1 MTKCTLLC
9 KKFHRMKKIAFLFCL
24 ILILNY
30 LHAGPFPDTPAGS
43 ELKSGVIK
51 GKVVEGTNNTPVE
64 YATVTLFNAKDS
76 TMLDGI
82 ITNADGYFEFKK
94 LNPGEYNVIIRFM
107 GYRKVFIAGILLTET
122 NLESDVGTVTLK
134 ADVTNLEEVEIVG
147 EKPLVEYKID
157 RKVVNVDQQLQAQGG
172 TAVDV
177 LERIPSI
184 NTDLDGNVALR
195 GSTNFTVLI
204 DGKPSIITG
213 SDALN
218 QIPASTIDKIEIIT
232 NPSAKYDPD
241 GTAGIINVITKKNS
255 LKGLS
260 GIVNLSA
267 GTSPDYSGSLLLN
280 YRTKKT
286 STSFGVDFGDREMPG
301 YRTSYRETYLGDS
314 VSYLQTYNTN
324 EMARKSFSLKAGFD
338 YSLTEKNTLTAEGSY
353 RVFNMS
359 RGGTTE
365 NENWSSQ
372 DENSLYFLTD
382 DMNKSD
388 HPSFQATLRDIHK
401 FNSTGTELTTQLT
414 YNQGDD
420 ESEQTTQQYY
430 TDQTWTETGAYIYD
444 YKTNTKEAEKEW
456 RGDIDF
462 DHSFSEKS
470 KLEAGFQLRLDNSDE
485 DYRYFDYDSASGL
498 WVLNTL
504 NTNKYDFR
512 NNVYALYGTYSTE
525 IKKLGLKAGL
535 RSEYTDRNLH
545 QITGGEN
552 YPYQK
557 FDLYPSLYLT
567 YKLPYNQQMQLS
579 YSKRVNRPR
588 GHMLNPYTFFSDA
601 FNSVSGNPELEPEF
615 SHNLELNYQKYFG
628 YSFLTIETY
637 YRLTNN
643 KMTRVQNLNDEGV
656 MEMTFANINSDR
668 SLGIEL
674 SGNVKATSWL
684 TINPVA
690 TVYDYKLNNEE
701 NGEDDSRSSTNWMG
715 SIEFAADLKTKT
727 KIRLNGNYD
736 SPSVTVDGTRKG
748 AFYVGFSARQDF
760 LENKLSLTLNIRD
773 VFDSRRM
780 KETSEG
786 EGYYITSENWR
797 KAPVF
802 SFTLSYKWNNYMRKR
817 SGAES
822 MDGDY
827 DVINMNSYY

>member
-1 MTKCTLLC
+1 
-9 KKFHRMKKIAFLFCL
+9 MKKIAFLFCL
-24 ILILNY
+24 LLPFTFA
-30 LHAGPFPDTPAGS
+30 HAGPYPGIPAGS
-43 ELKSGVIK
+43 ELKTGVIK
-51 GKVVEGTNNTPVE
+51 GKVVEGTSSTPVE
-64 YATVTLFNAKDS
+64 YATVTLYFAKDS
-76 TMLDGI
+76 TMIDGG
-82 ITNADGYFEFKK
+82 ITNADGDFEFRK
-94 LNPGEYNVIIRFM
+94 LDAGEYNIIIRFM
-107 GYRKVFIAGILLTET
+107 GYRKVLIAGIR
-122 NLESDVGTVTLK
+122 LEEKNMQSDVGIVTLK

-147 EKPLVEYKID
+147 DKPLVEYKID

-301 YRTSYRETYLGDS
+301 YRRSYRETYDPDTI
-314 VSYLQTYNTN
+314 SYLESYSNNKMT
-324 EMARKSFSLKAGFD
+324 RGSFSLKAGID
-338 YSLTEKNTLTAEGSY
+338 YSLTDKNTISAEGNY

-359 RGGTTE
+359 RGGTTQ
-365 NENWSSQ
+365 NENWSSYDADPQ
-372 DENSLYFLTD
+372 YSLTD
-382 DMNKSD
+382 DMDKSD
-388 HPSFQATLRDIHK
+388 HPSFQVTLRDIHK
-401 FNSTGTELTTQLT
+401 FNAEGTELSTQLT

-420 ESEQTTQQYY
+420 TGEQFTQQYK
-430 TDQTWTETGAYIYD
+430 TDETWTETGEFILD
-444 YKTNTKEAEKEW
+444 YKKNTTESEKEW

-462 DHSFSEKS
+462 EHSFNEKS
-470 KLEAGFQLRLDNSDE
+470 KLEAGFQLRMDRSDE
-485 DYRYFDYDSASGL
+485 DYRYFDHDSISGD
-498 WVLNTL
+498 WVENLTQSNR
-504 NTNKYDFR
+504 YEFSHDI
-512 NNVYALYGTYSTE
+512 YALYGTYSTE
-525 IKKLGLKAGL
+525 IRKLGIKAGL
-535 RSEYTDRNLH
+535 RTEYTNRNLH
-545 QITGGEN
+545 QITGNEDF
-552 YPYQK
+552 PYES
-557 FDLYPSLYLT
+557 FDFYPSLYLT
-567 YKLPYNQQMQLS
+567 YHLPYNQQMQLS

-588 GHMLNPYTFFSDA
+588 GHMLNPDTFFSDA
-601 FNSVSGNPELEPEF
+601 FTSFSGNPELEPEF

-628 YSFLTIETY
+628 YSFVTIETY
-637 YRLTNN
+637 YRLTDN
-643 KMTRVQNLNDEGV
+643 KMSRVQDVDEFGKV
-656 MEMTFANINSDR
+656 EMTMENINNDR

-690 TVYDYKLNNEE
+690 TVYDYRLTDEE
-701 NGEDDSRSSTNWMG
+701 NGEKETSSSTNWMG

-736 SPSVTVDGTRKG
+736 SPTVTVDGTRKG

-760 LENKLSLTLNIRD
+760 FDNKLSLTFNIRD

-786 EGYYITSENWR
+786 DDYYISSENWR

-802 SFTLSYKWNNYMRKR
+802 GLTLSYKWNNYMRKR
-817 SGAES
+817 SGSEN

-827 DVINMNSYY
+827 DVINMNYY